1 LIEDVGVAM
10 PSYSLPE
17 MVSEQTADIN
27 MVNDDDEQQWDEW
40 ATMKEMVNEY
50 VLMMAL
56 IVEWRT
62 A

>member
-27 MVNDDDEQQWDEW
+27 MVNDDDEQQ
-40 ATMKEMVNEY
+40 
-50 VLMMAL
+50 
-56 IVEWRT
+56 
-62 A
+62 